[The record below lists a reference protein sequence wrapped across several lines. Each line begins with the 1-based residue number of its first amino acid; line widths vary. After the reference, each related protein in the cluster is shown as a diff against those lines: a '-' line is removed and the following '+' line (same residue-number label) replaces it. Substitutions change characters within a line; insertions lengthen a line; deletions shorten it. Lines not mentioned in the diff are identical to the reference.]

1 MILKAEDVAERLK
14 KGLELEE
21 KDPLVISPHSDIET
35 IRKSGSASI
44 DLRLGTWFVKLRQA
58 RIGSFKVRQDLSEA
72 EMAETHY
79 VPFGEKYLLHP
90 QSFVLGI
97 TLEWLR
103 LPKDLSA
110 YVIGKSSWG
119 RRGLIIATATGVH
132 PGFPGCLT
140 LELTNVGEI
149 PIEIQPGIEICQ
161 IFFHEVCKP
170 VSEHIDQ
177 SQFVGSRRPKL
188 GKIKPDK
195 IADKLAKAQL
205 DANSPSP

>member
-1 MILKAEDVAERLK
+1 MILKAEDVAERLE
-14 KGLELEE
+14 KGLAEDG
-21 KDPLVISPHSDIET
+21 DPLVISPHSDIKT
-35 IRKSGSASI
+35 IRESGSASI

-58 RIGSFKVRQDLSEA
+58 RIGFFKVGQDLSEA
-72 EMAETHY
+72 QMAETHY
-79 VPFGEKYLLHP
+79 VPFGDKYLLHP
-90 QSFVLGI
+90 RSFVLGI

-119 RRGLIIATATGVH
+119 RRGLVIATATGVH

-149 PIEIQPGIEICQ
+149 PIEIKPGIEICQ

-177 SQFVGSRRPKL
+177 SQFIGSRRPKL
-188 GKIKPDK
+188 GKIEPDR

-205 DANSPSP
+205 DENSPSP

>member
-1 MILKAEDVAERLK
+1 MILKAEDVAKRLE
-14 KGLELEE
+14 KGLNPNE
-21 KDPLVISPHSDIET
+21 KDPLVISPHSDIKT
-35 IRKSGSASI
+35 IRESGSASI

-58 RIGSFKVRQDLSEA
+58 KIGSFKIEQELSEA
-72 EMAETHY
+72 QMAETHY
-79 VPFGEKYLLHP
+79 VPFGEQYLLHP
-90 QSFVLGI
+90 QSFVLGV

-149 PIEIQPGIEICQ
+149 PIEIQPGIKICQ
-161 IFFHEVCKP
+161 IFFHKVCEP
-170 VSEHIDQ
+170 VSKNIDQ

-188 GKIKPDK
+188 GKIKLDT
-195 IADKLAKAQL
+195 IAEKLAKK
-205 DANSPSP
+205 PS